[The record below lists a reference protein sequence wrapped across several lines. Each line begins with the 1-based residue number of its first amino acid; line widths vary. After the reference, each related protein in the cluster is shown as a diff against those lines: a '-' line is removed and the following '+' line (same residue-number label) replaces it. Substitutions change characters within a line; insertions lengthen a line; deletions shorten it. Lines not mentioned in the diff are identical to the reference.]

1 MPVTVIDSVELEALV
16 ERAVRRAMEER
27 PANDPILT
35 TDQAAEVAH
44 REEKTVREWCR
55 AGRLTATKRG
65 GGWRIRRSDL
75 DRYLA
80 GEAPPNAA
88 LLTRV
93 R

>member
-1 MPVTVIDSVELEALV
+1 MTLEEQIVSAVEAAV
-16 ERAVRRAMEER
+16 ERAVRRAMEEH
-27 PANDPILT
+27 PANDPVLT

-55 AGRLTATKRG
+55 AGRLHATKRG

-80 GEAPPNAA
+80 GEMPPTVAVVG
-88 LLTRV
+88 RV